1 MARHCTLR
9 VLAVRFLPRSAVAAV
24 RQKDWAESP
33 RCVIVEAFGFAHH
46 ARLTPGEMMM
56 TKSTMLLGLMG
67 LMALPAMAQ
76 TKMQRAPTGGQKTTL
91 TPVETAAPVAVDG
104 GVEAM
109 KLRDGAALSG
119 TADAGTATPAP
130 TSGKKKPSSKDV
142 SQPKM

>member
-1 MARHCTLR
+1 
-9 VLAVRFLPRSAVAAV
+9 
-24 RQKDWAESP
+24 
-33 RCVIVEAFGFAHH
+33 
-46 ARLTPGEMMM
+46 MM